1 MRVFV
6 LLSLSGVALA
16 AMTSCAPCSKDDLE
30 PNDSAKDA
38 ADGGDLNKNV
48 NEVDLNF
55 HDQTDVDCV
64 SYAVPEPLAADGP
77 IGYVELHGA
86 DREDVD
92 LEVTLSCGSG
102 DSPTLFHCN
111 GDVATEPVCS
121 AATGP
126 EAKLS
131 FSYDCDAADN
141 ETLGAAT
148 LVVCM
153 SRPSPEKLCTDYSL
167 RAFLN

>member
-1 MRVFV
+1 MRTV
-6 LLSLSGVALA
+6 LLVLLLSAGIAT
-16 AMTSCAPCSKDDLE
+16 TSCAPCSEDDFE

-38 ADGGDLNKNV
+38 ADVGDLNKNAS
-48 NEVDLNF
+48 ETDLNF

-92 LEVTLSCGSG
+92 LSVTLSCASG
-102 DSPTLFHCN
+102 DPPTIFHCN
-111 GDVATEPVCS
+111 GDVVDEPTCD
-121 AATGP
+121 ALTGP

-131 FSYDCDAADN
+131 FSYDCDATDN
-141 ETLGAAT
+141 DTLGVAT

-167 RAFLN
+167 RTFLN